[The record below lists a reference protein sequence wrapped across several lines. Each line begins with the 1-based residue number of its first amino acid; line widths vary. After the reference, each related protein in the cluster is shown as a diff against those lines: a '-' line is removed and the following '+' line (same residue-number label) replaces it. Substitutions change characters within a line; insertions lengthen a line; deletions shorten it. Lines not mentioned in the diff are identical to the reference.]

1 MGHLASSYSFVVEF
15 NFFKNN
21 HVSYGY
27 VLGSSAHLENSRGG
41 SILPLCLMPHWHVE
55 LWLRDILSRTV
66 LEVPSIRVDNCDL
79 VSHNGGGDRHNTR
92 HIFLIHIQQSA
103 WDSHSK
109 SLWPRR
115 LHHIPAV
122 CLLCYSGLE
131 PIRYRRSGLHI
142 STHLGNVLHMHPR
155 CSRSESN
162 IHRCSDSGSIHP
174 LRHASHDIGHGWSAG
189 SEDSSHW
196 ISCRPSLRLPHTIV
210 PRIRWWYELGT
221 YAKLHQENVAKHCS
235 RSLPSSIWHGIHAR
249 PAKRFCVWIGCW
261 RCSSGVMAGQGI
273 WSPSWW
279 RLRCVLVDKVYN
291 TQLNHYLWHQE

>member
-1 MGHLASSYSFVVEF
+1 MGTSRAPTASSS
-15 NFFKNN
+15 N
-21 HVSYGY
+21 ST
-27 VLGSSAHLENSRGG
+27 SSKT
-41 SILPLCLMPHWHVE
+41 IM
-55 LWLRDILSRTV
+55 
-66 LEVPSIRVDNCDL
+66 
-79 VSHNGGGDRHNTR
+79 
-92 HIFLIHIQQSA
+92 SA
-103 WDSHSK
+103 MDSHSK

-189 SEDSSHW
+189 SEDSSHR

-235 RSLPSSIWHGIHAR
+235 SEALLRLDRLLEVFFRSHGGTGDL
-249 PAKRFCVWIGCW
+249 VT
-261 RCSSGVMAGQGI
+261 
-273 WSPSWW
+273 
-279 RLRCVLVDKVYN
+279 VLVE
-291 TQLNHYLWHQE
+291 TEMCT